1 MIIFH
6 VMTKNP
12 VYIHPDAS
20 LTEVRSLMDKEK
32 VSHLPV
38 LDKDNTL
45 VGIVTREDLIKASP
59 SDATTLDMY
68 EISYLLT
75 KMKVSEIMVKKVI
88 TVDENEVVEEAA
100 RIMADKDIGCLPVM
114 KGALLVGIITDSD
127 LFHVFI
133 NAFGARHRGVRV
145 TMNMGEHPGQIAAI
159 SKAIAEE
166 GGNIVALVTAEG
178 EDVAHRRVT
187 LKVEGLSAAGMETI
201 IKSISDVSLED
212 IRE

>member
-1 MIIFH
+1 MIISN

-12 VYIHPDAS
+12 LYVQPDAS
-20 LTEVRSLMDKEK
+20 VTEMRSLMDKEK

-38 LDKDNTL
+38 LDKNNTL

-68 EISYLLT
+68 EISYLLI

-100 RIMADKDIGCLPVM
+100 RIMADKGIGCLPVM
-114 KGALLVGIITDSD
+114 KGSLLVGIITDTD

-133 NAFGARHRGVRV
+133 NAFGARHRGVRI
-145 TMNMGEHPGQIAAI
+145 TMNMGEHPGQIATI

-166 GGNIVALVTAEG
+166 GGNIVALVTSEG

-187 LKVEGLSAAGMETI
+187 LKVEGLSAARMETI
-201 IKSISDVSLED
+201 IKSMSDVSLED